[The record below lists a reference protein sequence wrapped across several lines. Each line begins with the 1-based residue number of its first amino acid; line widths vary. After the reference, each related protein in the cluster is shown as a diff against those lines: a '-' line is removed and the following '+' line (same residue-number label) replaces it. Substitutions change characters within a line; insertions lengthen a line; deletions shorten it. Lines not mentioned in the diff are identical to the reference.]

1 MAKKKQGS
9 ISLEERAEQR
19 DKVSEH
25 LNALKSRELIYFK
38 VGNDIIGVSP
48 GKDIN
53 KVKANYERA
62 RNRVPVKTSLSQ

>member
-25 LNALKSRELIYFK
+25 LESLRSRKLIYFK
-38 VGNDIIGVSP
+38 VGKDIIGISP
-48 GKDIN
+48 EKDIN
-53 KVKANYERA
+53 KVKANYEKA
-62 RNRVPVKTSLSQ
+62 RNRVPVRTSLSQ